1 MLQNDGYCYIG
12 CQKLQRKTVKIYQ
25 LAHDVYHYLLSR
37 GVAKGFL
44 VRQR

>member
-12 CQKLQRKTVKIYQ
+12 CQTLQSEKVKIYQ
-25 LAHDVYHYLLSR
+25 LAHDVCHHLLSK